1 MIPSFSLAL
10 FTLPLG
16 ELRERHY
23 GTSKGGWT
31 VGFSFEDVPLS
42 ARMADD
48 GRAKRL
54 KSSSQ
59 DGATVSAI
67 LVAYIS
73 SFLGTSQ
80 ELISLGLTCRSFG
93 WRQSASTLNWSF
105 VEEVARQALCSRA
118 TAAEMDSLP
127 QYLSGTTTWLSM
139 HHIPALIDPSLY
151 HAYDVSSLS
160 TSRSYGSRSAS
171 SFCRKRTFDPF
182 KIHVLET
189 NSYQYS
195 ARHV

>member
-1 MIPSFSLAL
+1 MRIRGVTSLLTEKRIPSFSLAL

-67 LVAYIS
+67 AELRGRVTELESEIERLRSENAHFRQPGRRQEEGNHEVLPAVAVVEVAVTVTVDLSIVDKSLVTHIS
-73 SFLGTSQ
+73 SFLGTSH
-80 ELISLGLTCRSFG
+80 ELFSLALTCKAFG
-93 WRQSASTLNWSF
+93 QPTSTLNL
-105 VEEVARQALCSRA
+105 VVDGGGR
-118 TAAEMDSLP
+118 
-127 QYLSGTTTWLSM
+127 
-139 HHIPALIDPSLY
+139 
-151 HAYDVSSLS
+151 
-160 TSRSYGSRSAS
+160 TSNSA
-171 SFCRKRTFDPF
+171 
-182 KIHVLET
+182 HEG
-189 NSYQYS
+189 
-195 ARHV
+195 H